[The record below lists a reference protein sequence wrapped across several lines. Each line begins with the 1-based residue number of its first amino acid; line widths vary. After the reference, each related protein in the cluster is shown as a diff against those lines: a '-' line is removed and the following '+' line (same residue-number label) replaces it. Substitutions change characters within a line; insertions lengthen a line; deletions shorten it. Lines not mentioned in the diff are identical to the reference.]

1 MTSYAP
7 LPRYPWKQWFSKRS
21 FRVERHREFECQ
33 PHSMAAQIRAQA
45 ASRGVHVA
53 ISIEEDVITVII
65 RDRPIRRRRKVS

>member
-1 MTSYAP
+1 
-7 LPRYPWKQWFSKRS
+7 
-21 FRVERHREFECQ
+21 
-33 PHSMAAQIRAQA
+33 MAAQIRAQA